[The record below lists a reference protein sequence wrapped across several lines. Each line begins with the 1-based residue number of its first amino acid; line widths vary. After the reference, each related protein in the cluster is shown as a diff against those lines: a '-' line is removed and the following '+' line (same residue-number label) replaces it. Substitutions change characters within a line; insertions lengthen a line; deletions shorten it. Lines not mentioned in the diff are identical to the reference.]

1 MRARSIVRLALTL
14 LLGFS
19 VLASTGLTPPTIS
32 AAQAGAAQPGAA
44 QQRPQAKPAQSASV
58 PDEIVIQYRQDASEP
73 DHQAAK
79 SKAGVRGKQ
88 RVSRPG
94 HGVMELAEVP
104 PGRTVADAARS
115 LNGEPAV
122 AFAEPNYL
130 YFAADDPND
139 PHYTNAA
146 LWGLSGDG
154 TTPANAYGSQ
164 AGEAWPRGFVGDRS
178 VHVAV

>member
-32 AAQAGAAQPGAA
+32 AAQAGAAQAGAAQPGAA
-44 QQRPQAKPAQSASV
+44 QQRAQPKPAQSASV
-58 PDEIVIQYRQDASEP
+58 PDEIVIQYRQDAPEP
-73 DHQAAK
+73 DRQAAK

-88 RVSRPG
+88 RGSRPG

-115 LNGEPAV
+115 LNGDPAV
-122 AFAEPNYL
+122 AFAEPN
-130 YFAADDPND
+130 
-139 PHYTNAA
+139 
-146 LWGLSGDG
+146 
-154 TTPANAYGSQ
+154 
-164 AGEAWPRGFVGDRS
+164 
-178 VHVAV
+178 